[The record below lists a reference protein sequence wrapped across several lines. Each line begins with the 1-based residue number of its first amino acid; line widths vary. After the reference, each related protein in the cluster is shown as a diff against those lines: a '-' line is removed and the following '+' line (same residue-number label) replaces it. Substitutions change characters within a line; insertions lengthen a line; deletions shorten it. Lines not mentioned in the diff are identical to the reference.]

1 MADFAAQVPLGANL
15 DGLQAGLTAAARS
28 VREASSVIRDELGLL
43 GRAAERAEAAI
54 AASFDSIRAAMGG
67 LSGAAGGVASPL
79 ADAVPATERASA
91 QMIASYREFAD
102 FVEAKQEEIARA
114 QERLAERAV
123 AQWGAVFDRIGGD
136 FQHALGDLLFS
147 PPRPETY
154 YTDAIGP
161 GGQVLQQPH
170 QYSELATVGLE
181 LARSIG
187 RDVTSSITS
196 ALSHSLAQTLFGD
209 SAKSFGQGLAQL
221 LGAGTPGGLFGTGIG
236 AVTGAGKEV
245 LLTANTTALG
255 ALTTA
260 VAANTVALG
269 GATAASAASAT
280 AATASGAGS
289 ALSAAGSAGGIL
301 SGVKSIGS
309 FIGGIFGFARGGIVP
324 SAAGGWALPSFAGAQ
339 FALLHAREMVLPA
352 EISEGLQ
359 SMIASGGAGGFGGDA
374 HFHFHGPMDR
384 DSLSRWWSDMVRSH
398 PEPVR
403 QLLRGAG
410 FSLA

>member
-1 MADFAAQVPLGANL
+1 MADITAQVVIGANL
-15 DGLQAGLTAAARS
+15 DGLQSGMTAAAQS
-28 VREASSVIRDELGLL
+28 VREASAAIRTELDRL
-43 GRAAERAEAAI
+43 GRAAQQAEATI
-54 AASFDSIRAAMGG
+54 AAAFAKIRETMGE
-67 LSGAAGGVASPL
+67 LSGAAGGGAAPL
-79 ADAVPATERASA
+79 EDAVPATQRATGE
-91 QMIASYREFAD
+91 MIAAYREFAD
-102 FVEAKQEEIARA
+102 FVEEKQQEIARA
-114 QERLAERAV
+114 QERLAERAI

-136 FQHALGDLLFS
+136 FQRSLGDLLFS

-154 YTDAIGP
+154 YSDVIGP

-170 QYSELATVGLE
+170 QYSELATVGLD
-181 LARSIG
+181 LLRSIG
-187 RDVTSSITS
+187 KDVTSSITS
-196 ALSHSLAQTLFGD
+196 ALSHSLAQSLFG
-209 SAKSFGQGLAQL
+209 AGVKSFGQGLAQL
-221 LGAGTPGGLFGTGIG
+221 LGVGTPGGLFGTGIG
-236 AVTGAGKEV
+236 GVTGAGKEV

-269 GATAASAASAT
+269 GATAASAT
-280 AATASGAGS
+280 AASASGAGS

-301 SGVKSIGS
+301 SGIKSIGG
-309 FIGGIFGFARGGIVP
+309 FIGGIFGFERGGIVP
-324 SAAGGWALPSFAGAQ
+324 SAASGWALPSFAGVQ
-339 FALLHAREMVLPA
+339 PALLHAREMVLPA

-359 SMIASGGAGGFGGDA
+359 SMIAAGGPSGGPGGGDA

-384 DSLSRWWSDMVRSH
+384 ESLSRWWSDMVRSH

>member
-1 MADFAAQVPLGANL
+1 MADIVLTANL
-15 DGLQAGLTAAARS
+15 DCLQSGLAAAAQS
-28 VREASSVIRDELGLL
+28 VREA
-43 GRAAERAEAAI
+43 
-54 AASFDSIRAAMGG
+54 
-67 LSGAAGGVASPL
+67 
-79 ADAVPATERASA
+79 TSA
-91 QMIASYREFAD
+91 MIASYSDFAD
-102 FVEAKQEEIARA
+102 FVGEKQQELARA
-114 QERLAERAV
+114 QQQLAERAV

-136 FQHALGDLLFS
+136 FQRSLGDLLFS
-147 PPRPETY
+147 PPRLETY
-154 YTDAIGP
+154 YTDVIGP
-161 GGQVLQQPH
+161 GGQVLQERH
-170 QYSELATVGLE
+170 QYSEAATVGLE

-187 RDVTSSITS
+187 KDVTSSITS
-196 ALSHSLAQTLFGD
+196 ALSHSLAQSLFGEGV
-209 SAKSFGQGLAQL
+209 KSFGQGIAQL
-221 LGAGTPGGLFGTGIG
+221 LGVGTPGGLFGTGLG
-236 AVTGAGKEV
+236 AVGGAGKEV
-245 LLTANTTALG
+245 LLTANTTAIG

-301 SGVKSIGS
+301 GGIKSIGG

-339 FALLHAREMVLPA
+339 LALLHAREMVLPA

-359 SMIASGGAGGFGGDA
+359 AMIAGGGAGGAGGGDA

-384 DSLSRWWSDMVRSH
+384 ESLSRWWSDMVRSH

>member
-1 MADFAAQVPLGANL
+1 MADSTVQIVLGANL
-15 DGLQAGLTAAARS
+15 DGLQSGMAAAAQS
-28 VREASSVIRDELGLL
+28 VREASAAIKTELAAL
-43 GRAAERAEAAI
+43 GRAAEQAEAMI
-54 AASFDSIRAAMGG
+54 EAAFAKIRAVMGG
-67 LSGAAGGVASPL
+67 LSGATGGGASPL
-79 ADAVPATERASA
+79 DDAVPATESASQ
-91 QMIASYREFAD
+91 QMIAAYQEFAD
-102 FVEAKQEEIARA
+102 FVEEKNEEIATA
-114 QERLAERAV
+114 QQQLAARAV
-123 AQWGAVFDRIGGD
+123 AQWGAVLDRIGGD
-136 FQHALGDLLFS
+136 FQRSLGDLLFS
-147 PPRPETY
+147 PPHPQTY
-154 YTDAIGP
+154 YTDTIGP
-161 GGQVLQQPH
+161 GGQVLQEPH
-170 QYSELATVGLE
+170 QYSELATVGLG
-181 LARSIG
+181 LMRSVG

-196 ALSHSLAQTLFGD
+196 ALSRSLAQSLFGEGV
-209 SAKSFGQGLAQL
+209 KSFGQGLAQL
-221 LGAGTPGGLFGTGIG
+221 LGIGTPGGLFGTGIG
-236 AVTGAGKEV
+236 AVTGATQEA

-260 VAANTVALG
+260 MAANTVALG

-301 SGVKSIGS
+301 SGIKSIGG

-339 FALLHAREMVLPA
+339 LAMLHAREMVLPA

-359 SMIASGGAGGFGGDA
+359 SMIAGGGASGAGGDA

-384 DSLSRWWSDMVRSH
+384 ESLSRWWSDMVRSH